1 MENLSKNIKEVLET
15 LGTAES
21 KHSWVTI
28 ATLLLRVEQTEIW
41 RQSHSS
47 FSAWLS
53 DTAKTLGVKNS
64 LLWRYRRAAIFYN
77 KFHSEQIIPKAICL
91 PDLEGLQ
98 DASPDNIDLLEK
110 LSRVLPDRELIPL
123 AIDVISK
130 RVGRRELLEKWQ
142 ALREVLGGR
151 TARGKGVLT
160 PRVAP
165 KDMDF
170 GSYLEDKV
178 LSIIQAIGPSWMGI
192 EHASRYQILRTS
204 SYRFLGPYKV
214 DAIAIVQKSDSDNVE
229 FHGIDIKTGL
239 IEQSLDARYLPNE
252 AFFDYVWI
260 TLTEMPDAEILVK
273 VPEHIGVVLFDDHNV
288 TIIRQPSKTDNTA
301 ARKIDLANEFLLRLL
316 PK

>member
-15 LGTAES
+15 LGTES
-21 KHSWVTI
+21 KSWVTI
-28 ATLLLRVEQTEIW
+28 ATLLLRVEQTEFW

-53 DTAKTLGVKNS
+53 DTAKSLGVKNS

-77 KFHSEQIIPKAICL
+77 KFHSDNIIPKALCL
-91 PDLEGLQ
+91 PDLKHLQ
-98 DASPDNIDLLEK
+98 ASPDNIDLLEK

-123 AIDVISK
+123 VIDVVSK
-130 RVGRRELLEKWQ
+130 QVGRRELLEKWQ

-160 PRVAP
+160 PRVAQ

-214 DAIAIVQKSDSDNVE
+214 DAIAIVQKNDSDNVE
-229 FHGIDIKTGL
+229 FHGIDIKAGL
-239 IEQSLDARYLPNE
+239 IELSLDARHLPNE

-260 TLTEMPDAEILVK
+260 TLTEMPDAELLVK
-273 VPEHIGVVLFDDHNV
+273 VPEHIGVVFFDDHNV

-301 ARKIDLANEFLLRLL
+301 VRKIDLANEFLLSLL